1 MAQTGEEIRQNGS
14 ETLRRLARALCKQ
27 VRVLRLVFPSWRLD
41 ELVPAIENQM
51 DTFANLGYD
60 PEKFPH
66 RTKRRYAMF
75 MLKLSRLGIDAS
87 PTQGVQ
93 RVDLPPCIR
102 NGEETERRTAG
113 LWDQGLTRTGRSASS
128 SSPMTLVVAM
138 GRTRWRHWKSPPR

>member
-75 MLKLSRLGIDAS
+75 MLKLSRLGIDARRRKAFKEW
-87 PTQGVQ
+87 TF
-93 RVDLPPCIR
+93 LLAFA
-102 NGEETERRTAG
+102 TERRLKDARQDYG
-113 LWDQGLTRTGRSASS
+113 IKD
-128 SSPMTLVVAM
+128 
-138 GRTRWRHWKSPPR
+138 